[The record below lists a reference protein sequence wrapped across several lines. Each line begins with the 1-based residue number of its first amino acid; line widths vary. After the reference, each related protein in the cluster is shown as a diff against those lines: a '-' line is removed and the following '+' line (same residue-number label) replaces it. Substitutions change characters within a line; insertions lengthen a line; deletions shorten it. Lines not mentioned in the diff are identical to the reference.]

1 MVTNNNNVCWPE
13 IYMTSK
19 INEDEPQIKYIN
31 TVLSNLLKNVLLTV
45 PTFYSYV
52 ALILN
57 VQWADNQHLFFKES

>member
-1 MVTNNNNVCWPE
+1 MVTNNNNVCCPE
-13 IYMTSK
+13 IYMTSN

-31 TVLSNLLKNVLLTV
+31 TLLSNLLKNVLLTV